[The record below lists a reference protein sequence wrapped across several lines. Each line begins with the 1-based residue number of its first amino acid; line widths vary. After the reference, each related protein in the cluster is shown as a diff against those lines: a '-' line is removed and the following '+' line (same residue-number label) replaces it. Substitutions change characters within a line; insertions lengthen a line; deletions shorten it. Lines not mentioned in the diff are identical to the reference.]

1 MLLKTTRLLD
11 FCYIVN
17 EPYGLFTRKS
27 DFALGLQ
34 VYNTNSIFLY
44 SKRDS
49 LIAKYSSKIGRV
61 NKPLSQSQN

>member
-1 MLLKTTRLLD
+1 
-11 FCYIVN
+11 VN

-34 VYNTNSIFLY
+34 VYNINRIFLY

-49 LIAKYSSKIGRV
+49 LIAKYCSKIGRV
-61 NKPLSQSQN
+61 NKPLSQSQK